1 MGILH
6 DDISSSSASCATYNV
21 CFSQRVVE
29 KKRIP
34 SESVN
39 DTIGNG
45 IQREMGAVLFLR
57 VFQMHACVVSASSS
71 KPGQQ

>member
-1 MGILH
+1 MT
-6 DDISSSSASCATYNV
+6 SAQVAPPVRRTMFV
-21 CFSQRVVE
+21 FSQRVVE